1 MTLYRQYLVRNKMNN
16 IYQNSRENI
25 LKAADVIKSG
35 GLVAFPTETVYGLG
49 ANVYDSQAVSKI
61 FAAKQRPKFDPLIS
75 HIADV
80 EILRTYAATDE
91 RVFALAKRF
100 WPGPLTFVLKRIE
113 ENPSIDLAC
122 SGLRTLTVRMPNH
135 PIALDLIRASGVPI
149 VAPSANKYQSISP
162 TTAQH
167 VADGLGSSV
176 DMILD
181 GGACKVGV
189 ESTIIDLTGKNVIML
204 RAGGTAKE
212 DIEEFLGERILI
224 NEGNP
229 DLPTAPGQLL
239 RHYAPKNML
248 RINAEKPDDD
258 EYFIGFGNI
267 DGDINLSKSGNLTE
281 AAANLF
287 AYLRL
292 ADEKAVNGKIAIAP
306 IPLNGLGLAI
316 NDRIKRASYHK

>member
-1 MTLYRQYLVRNKMNN
+1 MSN
-16 IYQNSRENI
+16 IYSNTEQNI
-25 LKAADVIKSG
+25 LKAAEIIKSG

-80 EILRTYAATDE
+80 DVLRNYAATDE

-100 WPGPLTFVLKRIE
+100 WPGPLTFVLNRIE

-135 PIALDLIRASGVPI
+135 HIALNLIKASGVPI

-167 VADGLGSSV
+167 VADSLGENV

-189 ESTIIDLTGKNVIML
+189 ESTIIDLTGKNAVLL

-212 DIEEFLGERILI
+212 DIEEFLGEKILI

-239 RHYAPKNML
+239 RHYAPRNIL
-248 RINAEKPDDD
+248 RINVTQPDDD

-287 AYLRL
+287 AFLRI
-292 ADEKAVNGKIAIAP
+292 ADENAAEGKIAIAP
-306 IPLNGLGLAI
+306 VPYDGLGLAI
-316 NDRIKRASYHK
+316 NDRIRRASYKK

>member
-1 MTLYRQYLVRNKMNN
+1 MSN
-16 IYQNSRENI
+16 IYQNTQTNI
-25 LKAADVIKSG
+25 IKAAVIIKSG

-49 ANVYDSQAVSKI
+49 ANVYDANAVSKI

-80 EILRTYAATDE
+80 DILRTYAATDE
-91 RVFALAKRF
+91 RVFALAKHF
-100 WPGPLTFVLKRIE
+100 WPGPLTFVLNRIDT
-113 ENPSIDLAC
+113 NPALDLAC

-135 PIALDLIRASGVPI
+135 QIALDLIRASGVPI

-162 TTAQH
+162 TTAMH
-167 VADGLGSSV
+167 VAEGLGNAV

-189 ESTIIDLTGKNVIML
+189 ESTIIDLTGKDVVML

-212 DIEEFLGERILI
+212 DIEDFLNERVLI
-224 NEGNP
+224 GEGNP

-239 RHYAPKNML
+239 RHYAPKNIL
-248 RINAEKPDDD
+248 RINAEKPDKD

-267 DGDINLSKSGNLTE
+267 DGDLNLSKSGNLTE

-287 AYLRL
+287 AFLHL
-292 ADEKAVNGKIAIAP
+292 ADEKASCGKIAVAP
-306 IPLNGLGLAI
+306 IPLSGLGLAI
-316 NDRIKRASYHK
+316 NDRIKRASYKK

>member
-1 MTLYRQYLVRNKMNN
+1 MNN
-16 IYQNSRENI
+16 IYSDSKQNI
-25 LKAADVIKSG
+25 LKAAEVIKSG

-49 ANVYDSQAVSKI
+49 ANVYNPQAVSKI

-80 EILRTYAATDE
+80 DILRTYAATDE
-91 RVFALAKRF
+91 RVFALAERF
-100 WPGPLTFVLKRIE
+100 WPGPLTFVLNRIE

-135 PIALDLIRASGVPI
+135 HIALDLIRASGVPI

-162 TTAQH
+162 TTAKH
-167 VADGLGSSV
+167 VSDGLGNSV

-189 ESTIIDLTGKNVIML
+189 ESTIIDLTGKNAVLL

-212 DIEEFLGERILI
+212 DIEDFLGEKVLLS
-224 NEGNP
+224 EGNP
-229 DLPTAPGQLL
+229 ELPTAPGQLL

-248 RINAEKPDDD
+248 RINAETPEAD

-267 DGDINLSKSGNLTE
+267 DGDINLSKSADLTE

-292 ADEKAVNGKIAIAP
+292 ADEKAGSGKIAIAP
-306 IPLNGLGLAI
+306 IPENGLGLAI
-316 NDRIKRASYHK
+316 NDRIKRASYKK

>member
-1 MTLYRQYLVRNKMNN
+1 MSN
-16 IYQNSRENI
+16 IYQNTQTNI
-25 LKAADVIKSG
+25 IKAAGIIKSG

-49 ANVYDSQAVSKI
+49 ANVYDANAVSKI

-80 EILRTYAATDE
+80 DILRTYAATDE

-100 WPGPLTFVLKRIE
+100 WPGPLTFVLNRIDT
-113 ENPSIDLAC
+113 NPALDLAC

-135 PIALDLIRASGVPI
+135 QIALDLIKASGVPI

-162 TTAQH
+162 TTAMH
-167 VADGLGSSV
+167 VAEGLGNAV

-189 ESTIIDLTGKNVIML
+189 ESTIIDLTGKDVVML

-212 DIEEFLGERILI
+212 DIEDFLNERVLI
-224 NEGNP
+224 GEGNP

-239 RHYAPKNML
+239 RHYAPKNIL
-248 RINAEKPDDD
+248 RINAEKPDKD

-267 DGDINLSKSGNLTE
+267 DGDLNLSKSGNLTE

-287 AYLRL
+287 AFLHL
-292 ADEKAVNGKIAIAP
+292 ADEKAPCGKIAIAP
-306 IPLNGLGLAI
+306 IPLSGLGLAI
-316 NDRIKRASYHK
+316 NDRIKRASYKK

>member
-1 MTLYRQYLVRNKMNN
+1 MSN
-16 IYQNSRENI
+16 IYQNTQTNI
-25 LKAADVIKSG
+25 IKAAGIIKSG

-49 ANVYDSQAVSKI
+49 ANVYDANAVSKI

-80 EILRTYAATDE
+80 DILRTYAATDE
-91 RVFALAKRF
+91 RVFALAKHF
-100 WPGPLTFVLKRIE
+100 WPGPLTFVLNRIDT
-113 ENPSIDLAC
+113 NPALDLAC

-135 PIALDLIRASGVPI
+135 QIALDLIRASGVPI

-162 TTAQH
+162 TTAMH
-167 VADGLGSSV
+167 VAEGLGDAV

-189 ESTIIDLTGKNVIML
+189 ESTIIDLTGKDVVML

-212 DIEEFLGERILI
+212 DIEDFLNERVLI
-224 NEGNP
+224 GEGNP

-239 RHYAPKNML
+239 RHYAPKNIL
-248 RINAEKPDDD
+248 RINAEKPDKD

-267 DGDINLSKSGNLTE
+267 DGDLNLSKSGNLTE

-287 AYLRL
+287 AFLHL
-292 ADEKAVNGKIAIAP
+292 ADEKAPCGKIAIAP
-306 IPLNGLGLAI
+306 IPLSGLGLAI
-316 NDRIKRASYHK
+316 NDRIKRASYKK